1 MRSVNTLAL
10 DPDNAPVPAARQS
23 VLPAAW
29 RRVLLAGFIVQLLL
43 ILFVTTIGLQQLRV
57 TANNLGTVVDVH
69 MRKLSLTK
77 TMMTA
82 ARERT
87 LCIFRLSMSHDPF
100 ERDQLFVQFNKHG
113 AEFADARM
121 ALLSMPLSP
130 REHELIDLQGR
141 LTSIA
146 RPKPVSNTHHRAH

>member
-87 LCIFRLSMSHDPF
+87 LCMFRLSMSHDP
-100 ERDQLFVQFNKHG
+100 
-113 AEFADARM
+113 
-121 ALLSMPLSP
+121 
-130 REHELIDLQGR
+130 IDLQGR

-146 RPKPVSNTHHRAH
+146 RPIQNRGVDALSSDSDKKAEERGLSSAIPAQNNVLRVLSLLDTA